1 MIFLLEFV
9 HVFIISLMLCV
20 CAICGLISFSRDGEI
35 WFEHESPDEWFE
47 RIIRERKKQRN
58 NFLLTLVV
66 TVIIIGGV
74 LHSINNIHRTHIEP
88 KKWVQVYKNSIDAKI
103 KVENLFDHV
112 VTPKTVIT
120 HDDIKNK
127 GTIYQFTP
135 PTTYCIYENIKK
147 DDFRFGSR
155 LFNFNSCSLL
165 KSCAF
170 YIIVGNFQGQFFH
183 LKTTV

>member
-74 LHSINNIHRTHIEP
+74 LHSINNIRRTHIEP

-103 KVENLFDHV
+103 KKASAAYVDAFLIFATFSDIIITWGSFGILVRLPLSWKRRQEGL
-112 VTPKTVIT
+112 VIKE
-120 HDDIKNK
+120 D
-127 GTIYQFTP
+127 
-135 PTTYCIYENIKK
+135 
-147 DDFRFGSR
+147 
-155 LFNFNSCSLL
+155 
-165 KSCAF
+165 
-170 YIIVGNFQGQFFH
+170 
-183 LKTTV
+183 

>member
-1 MIFLLEFV
+1 M
-9 HVFIISLMLCV
+9 
-20 CAICGLISFSRDGEI
+20 
-35 WFEHESPDEWFE
+35 
-47 RIIRERKKQRN
+47 REYSVTYN
-58 NFLLTLVV
+58 NL
-66 TVIIIGGV
+66 
-74 LHSINNIHRTHIEP
+74 
-88 KKWVQVYKNSIDAKI
+88 
-103 KVENLFDHV
+103 
-112 VTPKTVIT
+112 
-120 HDDIKNK
+120 

-155 LFNFNSCSLL
+155 LFDFNSCSLL